1 MIGSLR
7 VNLGLDSAQFARG
20 ARGVDAPLKR
30 MRKQFVAIA
39 GVATIMGAALSAAA
53 IKGAKEIDEAAKS
66 ARRLD
71 ASIGGFRALEL
82 AASEAGVNL
91 SGLTNDI
98 QTMNRELSTV
108 GTSGNGKRALDALG
122 LSIDDLAGKDA
133 DEKLAVIADQ
143 VQALG
148 LDAGQTTAIL
158 RDLGV
163 RNREMALLVLQG
175 GDAIRNARTDIED
188 YGLAISGVDAGR
200 IEVANDALGR
210 LGLITQYAGQQ
221 LAISLVP
228 AMGRMAE
235 AMTESLRAGGLLRGM
250 IDGLVGN
257 LDVIISTMGVAVT
270 VFGVRYVGALVAAKV
285 ATFTFAGALAVLK
298 RALIATG
305 IGALIVGAGWLVAK
319 FGDVVTATGS
329 LGAAFGLLGDV
340 GAEVWKRIGYTLQAF
355 KSRFVA
361 DFLGIRAA
369 ALDGWQAIL
378 DGSYSMADSLIGVA
392 VGAKDA
398 FVAAWETLPAAFA
411 NIGARAINA
420 MAEMIKDGANA
431 LLSPLN
437 AILEMAGKDAI
448 TVDWGNPVNVP
459 EAVNVGAAVSG
470 AFSAAM
476 QKSYVGA
483 APQTAG
489 ATADALRGVASSR
502 DDTADVW
509 AGLASAPLASL
520 EALRAAAGAVGDTV
534 AETNPSLTELGG
546 SIAAIEGGA
555 GGAGGAGAALG
566 GLKGK
571 VSALKDSADDMKDT
585 FKGAFK
591 GIMTGAMSLKDAVV
605 SVLSKIADKLLDSAF
620 DSLWGGLGGGK
631 GGGGGLLG
639 GLFDGLF
646 SAKGNVFSGGSH
658 VQAYAK
664 GGVVGGPTM
673 FPIRGG
679 KTGLMGEAGPEAIMP
694 LTRIGGKLGVQVTGG
709 GGGGSQAISVTVNVE
724 GANGDQHIMS
734 LVQQG
739 VSQGMSQVRKEVPSL
754 MTQHQK
760 RHG

>member
-1 MIGSLR
+1 MSQSVIGSLR

-82 AASEAGVNL
+82 AASEAGVSL

-98 QTMNRELSTV
+98 QTMNRELSTI

-188 YGLAISGVDAGR
+188 YGLAISAVDAGR

-270 VFGVRYVGALVAAKV
+270 VFGVRYVGALAAAKV
-285 ATFTFAGALAVLK
+285 ATLTFAGSLAILK
-298 RALIATG
+298 RALITTG

-319 FGDVVTATGS
+319 FGDVVTATGGV
-329 LGAAFGLLGDV
+329 GAAFGLLGDV
-340 GAEVWKRIGYTLQAF
+340 GAEVWKRIGYTMQAF

-361 DFLGIRAA
+361 DFLGIKAT
-369 ALDGWQAIL
+369 ALDGWQSIL
-378 DGSYSMADSLIGVA
+378 DGSYSMADGLIGVA
-392 VGAKDA
+392 VGSKDA
-398 FVAAWETLPAAFA
+398 FIAAWETLPAAFA
-411 NIGARAINA
+411 NIGARAINR
-420 MAEMIKDGANA
+420 MAEMIKAGANT

-437 AILEMAGKDAI
+437 AILGAAGMDTIVA
-448 TVDWGNPVNVP
+448 DWGNPVSVP
-459 EAVNVGAAVSG
+459 DAENVGAAVG
-470 AFSAAM
+470 TAFSAAM
-476 QKSYVGA
+476 GKSYVGA

-502 DDTADVW
+502 DATADVW
-509 AGLASAPLASL
+509 AGLASAPLSSL
-520 EALRAAAGAVGDTV
+520 EALRAAASAVGDTV
-534 AETNPSLTELGG
+534 STTNPSLTELGDALAEIG
-546 SIAAIEGGA
+546 SG
-555 GGAGGAGAALG
+555 GGAGAAVD

-571 VSALKDSADDMKDT
+571 ISALKDSADDMKDT
-585 FKGAFK
+585 FKGTFK
-591 GIMTGAMSLKDAVV
+591 GIMTSAMSLKDAVV

-631 GGGGGLLG
+631 GGGLLG
-639 GLFDGLF
+639 SLFGGLF
-646 SAKGNVFSGGSH
+646 SANGNVFSGGSH
-658 VQAYAK
+658 VQAYAN
-664 GGVVGGPTM
+664 GGVVGGPTT

-709 GGGGSQAISVTVNVE
+709 GGGGAQAISVSVNVE
-724 GANGDQHIMS
+724 GASGDQHIVD

-739 VSQGMSQVRKEVPSL
+739 VSQGMSQVRQEVPGL
-754 MTQHQK
+754 MTQYQK
-760 RHG
+760 RRG